1 MNPSKYFKKKVFSKL
16 FIASNYQCFELLP
29 DRKLVPAKLE
39 QDCEFREIFYAELCE
54 LSRSV
59 EYDISL
65 DFVEMAKERGDRGF
79 GVFTK
84 KEMLGYCFFTKT
96 SPVAIDEQWKFEIP
110 EGVLYIFKIMVC
122 EKHRGKGIGGIIL
135 RSALQTLQNR
145 GPMVSF
151 VDSQNISSMKLF
163 QKSGFH
169 KIGLIRILEIMKF
182 NFIFQDANNYQYG
195 YVWNE

>member
-1 MNPSKYFKKKVFSKL
+1 MEKAFQKL
-16 FIASNYQCFELLP
+16 FGYSNYQCFELLP

-39 QDCEFREIFYAELCE
+39 QDCEFREIFYSELCE
-54 LSRSV
+54 LSQNF

-79 GVFTK
+79 GVFTE

-110 EGVLYIFKIMVC
+110 EGVLYIFKMMVC

-135 RSALQTLQNR
+135 TSALQTLQNG
-145 GPMVSF
+145 GPAVSF
-151 VDSQNISSMKLF
+151 VDLQNRSSMKLF

-169 KIGLIRILEIMKF
+169 KIGLIRILKIMKL
-182 NFIFQDANNYQYG
+182 NFIFQDANNHQYG
-195 YVWNE
+195 YVWSE

>member
-16 FIASNYQCFELLP
+16 FITSNYQCFELLP

-65 DFVEMAKERGDRGF
+65 DFVELAKERGDRGF

-110 EGVLYIFKIMVC
+110 EGVLYIFKMMVC

-135 RSALQTLQNR
+135 TSALQTLQNG
-145 GPMVSF
+145 GPAVSF
-151 VDSQNISSMKLF
+151 VDSENRSSIKLF

-182 NFIFQDANNYQYG
+182 NFIFQDANNHQYG
-195 YVWNE
+195 YVWSE